1 MDEMHKNKL
10 PQCMFYVVL
19 VCAKNPK
26 TDWFATEPPTSLRL
40 ELKLVL
46 GTWEAIRDKDCS
58 KEVFDATMEDFDEMG
73 RKNEAELATFRA
85 ELRQRG

>member
-1 MDEMHKNKL
+1 MHKNKL

-26 TDWFATEPPTSLRL
+26 TDWFAAEPPTSFRL

-46 GTWEAIRDKDCS
+46 GT
-58 KEVFDATMEDFDEMG
+58 
-73 RKNEAELATFRA
+73 
-85 ELRQRG
+85 